1 MSDRPNWRRRLRTH
15 VVSRGVHVMCGS
27 ADYVSADYA
36 SDIPL
41 LSGAARL
48 LWLKALAT
56 FGIKSFITTSG
67 LGYDFVCHTGDL
79 ANFSIL

>member
-1 MSDRPNWRRRLRTH
+1 MRTH

-67 LGYDFVCHTGDL
+67 LG
-79 ANFSIL
+79 